1 MYTLFQ
7 SGNNLIKIPYAGGI
21 YMSDKNEVS
30 TTWLIAKSIRDIRS
44 FKLAKKEKNN
54 EFKDEI
60 KEAVDALES
69 ARRYFDYVN
78 DPQLIDYAIYS
89 EKAAISR
96 LSYLLRKA
104 KESCPKLQKNL
115 NL

>member
-1 MYTLFQ
+1 MT
-7 SGNNLIKIPYAGGI
+7 
-21 YMSDKNEVS
+21 DKNEVS
-30 TTWLIAKSIRDIRS
+30 TTWLITKSIRSIRS
-44 FKLAKKEKNN
+44 FKLAKKEKNDEIN
-54 EFKDEI
+54 DEI
-60 KEAVDALES
+60 KEAVNALES

-104 KESCPKLQKNL
+104 KERYPKLQKNL